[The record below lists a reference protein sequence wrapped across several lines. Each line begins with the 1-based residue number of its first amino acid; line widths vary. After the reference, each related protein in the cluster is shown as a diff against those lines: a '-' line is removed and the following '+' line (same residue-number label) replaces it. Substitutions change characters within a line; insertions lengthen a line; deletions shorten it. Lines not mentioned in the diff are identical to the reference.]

1 MFTRKDL
8 VRLIVPLIIEQ
19 VLAATIGIADT
30 LMVASV
36 GEVAVSGVSLV
47 DSINIL
53 LLQVFAAL
61 STGGAIVAAQY
72 LGREDAENAN
82 RAARQLMVVTTL
94 VAAGLGAVCLAVGPA
109 ILHLLFGSAEQAVM
123 QSAQT
128 YFWLSALGY
137 PLIAIYN
144 VSAALFRVQGNS
156 RISMFAALVMNV
168 TNIGFKAL
176 LIFVFRMG
184 VAGAALGSLIAR
196 MCGTA
201 LLLFFLRNP
210 HNRLHLDTLR
220 GFRFDREMIRN
231 ILRLGIPNGL
241 ENGIFHIGKIIV
253 AGLIASF
260 GTVAIAANAVSNSIL
275 TMSQM
280 PGSALGLAMVTVIGQ
295 CVGARDYPLAKK
307 YMFGLTGVSYA
318 LMAALNL
325 LMIFFLPP
333 VIGCFGLS
341 EETARAA
348 WEVCVVCC
356 IGNALIWPA
365 SFTLPNGLRAANDV
379 KVTMIV
385 SVLSMWIFRV
395 GFSYILGAWLGMGLL
410 GTWLAMIID
419 WVARAV
425 VFTVRT
431 MGGKW
436 QYIKGV

>member
-168 TNIGFKAL
+168 TNIGFNAL

-260 GTVAIAANAVSNSIL
+260 GTVAIAANAE
-275 TMSQM
+275 
-280 PGSALGLAMVTVIGQ
+280 IG
-295 CVGARDYPLAKK
+295 
-307 YMFGLTGVSYA
+307 
-318 LMAALNL
+318 
-325 LMIFFLPP
+325 
-333 VIGCFGLS
+333 
-341 EETARAA
+341 RAH
-348 WEVCVVCC
+348 V
-356 IGNALIWPA
+356 
-365 SFTLPNGLRAANDV
+365 
-379 KVTMIV
+379 
-385 SVLSMWIFRV
+385 
-395 GFSYILGAWLGMGLL
+395 
-410 GTWLAMIID
+410 
-419 WVARAV
+419 
-425 VFTVRT
+425 
-431 MGGKW
+431 
-436 QYIKGV
+436 